1 MATAPNWAEQVTAIG
16 TAVLALSVLGAGVA
30 ALFAGQQVR
39 EARRSRQAQT
49 AVEVFRRWNEE
60 ALTETRR
67 LVSGFA
73 GPGELATAF
82 SRYVADNAPEAYVLY
97 RELDY
102 FEQLAALER
111 IGAIDA
117 EMIELLVGRTLPER
131 WAMWEPALR
140 ATHGMDAYP
149 LFRALAARVRASDA
163 GDVA

>member
-1 MATAPNWAEQVTAIG
+1 MAAAPDWTAQVTAIS
-16 TAVLALSVLGAGVA
+16 TAVLAVGVLGAGIA

-49 AVEVFRRWNEE
+49 AVEVFRRWNED

-67 LVSGFA
+67 LISGFG

-82 SRYVADNAPEAYVLY
+82 SGYVANNAPEAYVLY

-111 IGAIDA
+111 IGAIDP

-131 WAMWEPALR
+131 WDMWEPALR
-140 ATHGMDAYP
+140 ATHGVTAYP
-149 LFRALAARVRASDA
+149 LFHSLAERMRA
-163 GDVA
+163 